1 MVPPVPTP
9 ATKGIHRSGV
19 REDFRTRRAVVRFR
33 IIRIGELIQKY
44 IAFRGGQPL
53 GFLNGPAHTLRGGGE
68 NEFRPKTG
76 GAGLCVRHSWIPAWS
91 G

>member
-9 ATKGIHRSGV
+9 ATKGSTVPGV

-53 GFLNGPAHTLRGGGE
+53 GFLNGPAIP
-68 NEFRPKTG
+68 FA
-76 GAGLCVRHSWIPAWS
+76 AG
-91 G
+91 